1 MELISPRCAGLDV
14 PQKTVVVWARRAAA
28 GAMTPE
34 VHPFGTTTRA
44 RLALGDWLASRG
56 ITPGGRWRRRGS
68 FETPA
73 GVSSTASARSCSP
86 TRGTGARSRGVRAT

>member
-1 MELISPRCAGLDV
+1 MTRAPRRRRHHTEALTELIPPRCGALDV

-44 RLALGDWLASRG
+44 RLALADWLAGRG
-56 ITPGGRWRRRGS
+56 ITPGAMAS
-68 FETPA
+68 T
-73 GVSSTASARSCSP
+73 GVF
-86 TRGTGARSRGVRAT
+86 